1 MIQDKI
7 ADLMDQI
14 RSAPGNQNSRLAL
27 IQYLCLAADWDRALK
42 NLGQYQKIFPG
53 DQASTGLF
61 VNNIEAE
68 MRRAHVMAGE
78 MKPMMPSMSAAAEA
92 LAQQHLA
99 LLALC
104 LDNQVAESRAY
115 GEALLAKQEANP
127 CRISYCQ
134 EMTMITDSE
143 AEWLMD
149 TDGRLAMIWE
159 LFIEGQYYWLPL
171 TEIKSVTVFAP
182 QKTTDLLWPMTKVMF
197 KDGREFDGC
206 TPARYPIDKTVA
218 LSDDELMCRHT
229 NWQEVGGLFCGR
241 GQKTLGGSDMDV
253 GLLDIRRIEFE
264 SV

>member
-42 NLGQYQKIFPG
+42 NLGQYQKLFPG
-53 DQASTGLF
+53 DHESAGLF
-61 VNNIEAE
+61 VHNIEAE
-68 MRRAHVMAGE
+68 VRRAHVMAGE
-78 MKPMMPSMSAAAEA
+78 MKPMMPAMPTAAEA

-99 LLALC
+99 LLALY
-104 LDNQVAESRAY
+104 LDNKVAESRAY
-115 GEALLAKQEANP
+115 GETLLAAQAANP
-127 CRISYCQ
+127 CRISHCQ
-134 EMTMITDSE
+134 DMSQTMDSE

-159 LFIEGQYYWLPL
+159 LFIEGKYYWLPL
-171 TEIKSVTVFAP
+171 TEIKTVTMFTP
-182 QKTTDLLWPMTKVMF
+182 QKTTDLLWPLTKVVF

-206 TPARYPIDKTVA
+206 TPARYPIDQTVT
-218 LSDDELMCRHT
+218 LTNDELMCRHT
-229 NWQEVGGLFCGR
+229 NWQEMGGLFCGR

-253 GLLDIRRIEFE
+253 GLLDIRSIEFA